1 MNSIVT
7 SFLMTGIAG
16 LSTMIGIFPIY
27 MKKQKQ
33 SVIIPFCLSFAAGV
47 MLCISFSSLIPE
59 AVNLIREIFLVVPTI
74 LLTGIFVVL
83 GILFSSF
90 IDSKIEAKFSTNSL
104 YKLGLVSVL
113 ALIFHNIPEGITTF
127 ISSKQDLTLGI
138 TLTIGIALH
147 NIPEGI
153 SIAAPIYFATKNKKK
168 AIFLTFISGFSELL
182 GAFLAW
188 LFLAPVVTSLGLGF
202 ILAIAAGIMIH
213 ISIYELLPNA
223 YKYPGHIR
231 LVAAFSIGFLVMYL
245 CHFFI

>member
-59 AVNLIREIFLVVPTI
+59 TVNLIRENFLVVPTI

-113 ALIFHNIPEGITTF
+113 ALIFHNIPEGI
-127 ISSKQDLTLGI
+127 
-138 TLTIGIALH
+138 
-147 NIPEGI
+147 
-153 SIAAPIYFATKNKKK
+153 SIAVPIYFATKNKKK